1 MTQGHEDGRLE
12 ELEDDILKLY
22 CIISCM
28 PWDAGK
34 WCTDL
39 INKDFVLEELT
50 RIIKGNPQYQLND
63 EEKNRFFEIRQKK
76 GRREYDAD

>member
-22 CIISCM
+22 CKISCNSY
-28 PWDAGK
+28 G
-34 WCTDL
+34 
-39 INKDFVLEELT
+39 NFQSKDFVLEELT

-76 GRREYDAD
+76 GRREYNAD